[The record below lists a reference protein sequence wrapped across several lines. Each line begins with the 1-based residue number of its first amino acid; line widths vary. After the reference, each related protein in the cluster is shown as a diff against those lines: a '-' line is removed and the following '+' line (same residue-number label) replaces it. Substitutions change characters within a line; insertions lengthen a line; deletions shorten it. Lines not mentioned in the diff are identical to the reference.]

1 MYYTTFISLTE
12 CQALFTLD
20 FIYLKVV
27 LRESGGEMVQ
37 WRVEAGDGTVF
48 VFVYVFVFFSWI
60 SIQKAWKK
68 KWLNERLV
76 LIR

>member
-48 VFVYVFVFFSWI
+48 VFVYVFVFFPGS
-60 SIQKAWKK
+60 QYKRPGKK
-68 KWLNERLV
+68 NGLMKDLF
-76 LIR
+76 